1 MPGSPRRLVAVS
13 FIIKS
18 RTDRKKY
25 LPSRLFSEP
34 AWDMLLNLYATAIEK
49 RSVGISALCEAAHV
63 SCSTGERWITALEN
77 DDLIVRSISAKG
89 RPADS
94 VTLSEKGWLAM
105 DSYFEGMSSGKI

>member
-1 MPGSPRRLVAVS
+1 MPGPPRRFVAVS

-34 AWDMLLNLYATAIEK
+34 AWDMLLNLYAAAIEK
-49 RSVGISALCEAAHV
+49 RSVGISALCVAANV
-63 SCSTGERWITALEN
+63 GRSTADRWIAALEH
-77 DDLIVRSISAKG
+77 DDLIVRTKG
-89 RPADS
+89 RGADS
-94 VTLSEKGWLAM
+94 VALSEKGWFAM